1 MPIAA
6 CVSTENVLQKEVRTA
21 FDPHGGL
28 NWIDNLEEKGKFSS
42 ILITTFRFFKTY
54 IVSRYFIDVLYKMIL
69 NKSINYMY
77 IHIQFTSYLN
87 AYNLS

>member
-6 CVSTENVLQKEVRTA
+6 CVSTENVLRKEVRTA

-42 ILITTFRFFKTY
+42 ILIIIFLSIYRY
-54 IVSRYFIDVLYKMIL
+54 VVSCYLLDVLYLIIL
-69 NKSINYMY
+69 NKSFNYMY
-77 IHIQFTSYLN
+77 SEHKGIFSYDLFHI
-87 AYNLS
+87 